1 MKFCQVNKYLNMLEM
16 PFLAGLIN
24 FVMAENRGQ
33 LPAQELN
40 LYFWTR
46 AEHTYRSSGFL
57 QSEGT
62 HVPEPLYTLV
72 SQGLPLLRIWGVHFK

>member
-1 MKFCQVNKYLNMLEM
+1 MKLFSKFSEIFYSERLVITELYPEVFTFVFPFVFFTLFMKFCQVNKYLKMLEI

-40 LYFWTR
+40 LYF
-46 AEHTYRSSGFL
+46 
-57 QSEGT
+57 
-62 HVPEPLYTLV
+62 
-72 SQGLPLLRIWGVHFK
+72 